1 MIKHI
6 CGEADDFNPSTNEH
20 VHRDFGSVAKNILE
34 PSVHGHV
41 YKLMYLFRSMT
52 KLDIDLPSVLI
63 SLNILNATLKFNSN
77 INFQTNERW
86 GYVKTMKDDL

>member
-6 CGEADDFNPSTNEH
+6 CGEADDLNPSTTEH
-20 VHRDFGSVAKNILE
+20 VHRDFGNVLILE

-41 YKLMYLFRSMT
+41 NKLMYLFRSMT

-63 SLNILNATLKFNSN
+63 PLNILNATLKSNSN
-77 INFQTNERW
+77 INFQTNGRW